1 MAQTNHSH
9 AADPVEGDGI
19 SYSGIVWFVVVLVV
33 TALFCEVFVWGM
45 FKFALVPYRVPQSE
59 VAPLAAE
66 PAKPTLEGG
75 RIVTGLETP
84 PQPSLLVTEPTV
96 LKAFRDDETKQLH
109 EYGWINQGA
118 QTVRLPID
126 RAKTLLLER
135 GLPVRPAPAASTAAP
150 APAAPAAAAK

>member
-1 MAQTNHSH
+1 MAETNHSH
-9 AADPVEGDGI
+9 AAAPVEGDGV

-33 TALFCEVFVWGM
+33 TVLVCEVFVWGM

-66 PAKPTLEGG
+66 PAKPTIEGG
-75 RIVTGLETP
+75 RVVTGVENA
-84 PQPSLLVTEPTV
+84 PQPGLLITEPTV
-96 LKAFRDDETKQLH
+96 LKAFRDGEEQQLH
-109 EYGWINQGA
+109 EYGWVDQGA

-135 GLPVRPAPAASTAAP
+135 GLPVRPPAP
-150 APAAPAAAAK
+150 APVTAAAGEAK